1 MNINDIEAHAA
12 HTVPLPRVKL
22 EVSTDPELEKD
33 LQLMEA
39 AILTLRETSKRIAL
53 RGSAMIVRATQT
65 NEIDGP
71 VHIDGTKILTAK
83 KAHNNT

>member
-1 MNINDIEAHAA
+1 MNHNDIEARAA

-22 EVSTDPELEKD
+22 EVSADPELEKD

-53 RGSAMIVRATQT
+53 RGSAMIVRATQ
-65 NEIDGP
+65 EDQ
-71 VHIDGTKILTAK
+71 
-83 KAHNNT
+83 

>member
-1 MNINDIEAHAA
+1 MNTNDIEIRAA

-22 EVSTDPELEKD
+22 EVSADPELEKD

-53 RGSAMIVRATQT
+53 RGSAMVVRATQ
-65 NEIDGP
+65 EDQ
-71 VHIDGTKILTAK
+71 
-83 KAHNNT
+83 